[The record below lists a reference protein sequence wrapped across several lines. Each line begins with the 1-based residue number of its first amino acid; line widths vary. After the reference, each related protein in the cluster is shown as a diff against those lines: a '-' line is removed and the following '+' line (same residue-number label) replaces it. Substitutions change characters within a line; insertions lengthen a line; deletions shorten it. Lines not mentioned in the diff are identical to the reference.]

1 VGEEL
6 EAVVGGG
13 TRFGGVDDDG
23 QPLVG
28 GDFQSF
34 EVQVKVSDDGVV
46 DLF

>member
-13 TRFGGVDDDG
+13 ARFGSVGDDG
-23 QPLVG
+23 HPFVG

-34 EVQVKVSDDGVV
+34 EGQVQVSDDGVV
-46 DLF
+46 NLF